1 MKKWYKLDAFAK
13 TYSSIISEGRSTC
26 FRLSAV
32 LKENVEKMNKEDL
45 EKELKDSYKKALR
58 AWNSNEREET
68 TPAIKANENQAVP
81 SQ

>member
-32 LKENVEKMNKEDL
+32 LKENVEKTVL
-45 EKELKDSYKKALR
+45 
-58 AWNSNEREET
+58 
-68 TPAIKANENQAVP
+68 IKAP
-81 SQ
+81 F